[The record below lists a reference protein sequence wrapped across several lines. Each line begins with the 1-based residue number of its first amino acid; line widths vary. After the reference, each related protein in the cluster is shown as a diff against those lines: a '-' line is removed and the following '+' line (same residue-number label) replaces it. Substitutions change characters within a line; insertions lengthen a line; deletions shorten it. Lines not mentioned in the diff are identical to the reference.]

1 MPKAKVQRA
10 KHCKGKRIGREE
22 RERLLIEHLPLV
34 RYVAKAIHER
44 LPQHVPLDDLIQA
57 GTIGLIQAVDN
68 FDSTRKV
75 PLRLYAQLR
84 IRGAILDNLRDLDWS
99 PRSLRAM
106 ARRIEA
112 AVSSLAEKLRR
123 MPEDEEVCKAL
134 GMTLGEYHQV
144 LGNIKGLEIAR
155 LSVGYDEEEGE
166 NSVEQEVP
174 DCKTEDPLSVYLGS
188 ERRQVLAD
196 AMSQLSDRERQ
207 LLSLY
212 YFNELT
218 MKQVGEML
226 GVGESRVS
234 QIHTATLDALRFWL
248 KPSAGALAR
257 TNVSIS

>member
-1 MPKAKVQRA
+1 M
-10 KHCKGKRIGREE
+10 GEEE
-22 RERLLIEHLPLV
+22 RERLLTEHLPLV
-34 RYVAKAIHER
+34 RYVAKTIHER
-44 LPQHVPLDDLIQA
+44 LPQHVPIDDLIQA
-57 GTIGLIQAVDN
+57 GIIGLIQAVDN
-68 FDSTRKV
+68 FDSTRNV
-75 PLRLYAQLR
+75 PLRSYAQLR

-112 AVSSLAEKLRR
+112 TVSNLGEKLRR
-123 MPEDEEVCKAL
+123 VPEDEEVCEAL
-134 GMTLGEYHQV
+134 GMSLGEYHQV
-144 LGNIKGLEIAR
+144 LGNIKGLEISR
-155 LSVGYDEEEGE
+155 LSVAHDDDDGD

-174 DCKTEDPLSVYLGS
+174 DFKTEDPLSTYLGS

-196 AMSQLSDRERQ
+196 AISQLSERERQ

-218 MKQVGEML
+218 MKEVGEML

-248 KPSAGALAR
+248 KPSASGICSCA
-257 TNVSIS
+257 S

>member
-1 MPKAKVQRA
+1 MPKTKVQRA
-10 KHCKGKRIGREE
+10 KHCKRKRIREEE

-44 LPQHVPLDDLIQA
+44 LPQHVPIDDLIQA
-57 GTIGLIQAVDN
+57 GMIGLIQAVDN

-75 PLRLYAQLR
+75 PLRSYAKLR

-112 AVSSLAEKLRR
+112 TVSNLAETLRR
-123 MPEDEEVCKAL
+123 IPDDEEVCEAM
-134 GMTLGEYHQV
+134 GMTLGEYQQV

-155 LSVGYDEEEGE
+155 LSIGHDEEEGE
-166 NSVEQEVP
+166 SPLEQEVP
-174 DCKTEDPLSVYLGS
+174 DFKTEDPLSAYLGS

-207 LLSLY
+207 ILSLY

-248 KPSAGALAR
+248 KPSAGTLAR
-257 TNVSIS
+257 TNLSFS